1 MARDVHAI
9 LVDIAQ
15 TFGELPAEKAAAFI
29 KELTQKGRYSQDVW
43 SWIPLTVV
51 FLSIYFSSNFLS

>member
-1 MARDVHAI
+1 MARDVHSI

-15 TFGELPAEKAAAFI
+15 AHGDMTSERAAAFV

-43 SWIPLTVV
+43 S
-51 FLSIYFSSNFLS
+51 

>member
-15 TFGELPAEKAAAFI
+15 IFGELPAEKAAAFI

-43 SWIPLTVV
+43 S
-51 FLSIYFSSNFLS
+51 

>member
-43 SWIPLTVV
+43 S
-51 FLSIYFSSNFLS
+51 